1 MPAPAEPTAEMTPLQ
16 YLACADR
23 EWATGHHQQAAA
35 LLWKATKSTFIAL
48 AQERGLDYD
57 ELFIDLAKALE
68 ADGSVRKGYY
78 RNRLGA
84 AKLMRDHAELDVL
97 EGIRLENAYCVA
109 REFVWKAATT
119 RPCHSERSRGI

>member
-1 MPAPAEPTAEMTPLQ
+1 MPIPAEPPAEPPAGLTPLQ

-23 EWATGHHQQAAA
+23 EWATGHHRQAAA

-48 AQERGLDYD
+48 AHERGLDYD
-57 ELFIDLAKALE
+57 DLFIDLAKALE

-78 RNRLGA
+78 RDRLGV

-97 EGIRLENAYCVA
+97 EGISLESAYCVA
-109 REFVWKAATT
+109 REFIVELHGD
-119 RPCHSERSRGI
+119 RQ

>member
-1 MPAPAEPTAEMTPLQ
+1 MPIPAEPPAEPPAELTPLQ

-57 ELFIDLAKALE
+57 DLFIDLAKALE
-68 ADGSVRKGYY
+68 ADGQVSKFYY
-78 RNRLGA
+78 RGGLVTGE
-84 AKLMRDHAELDVL
+84 LLRDHAEMAALHGGEL
-97 EGIRLENAYCVA
+97 ESAFQDANPNCTG
-109 REFVWKAATT
+109 F
-119 RPCHSERSRGI
+119 RSSFS

>member
-1 MPAPAEPTAEMTPLQ
+1 MPIPAEPTAEPPAEPTAELTPLQ

-23 EWATGHHQQAAA
+23 EWATGHHRHAAA
-35 LLWKATKSTFIAL
+35 LLWRATKSTFIAL
-48 AQERGLDYD
+48 AHERGLDYD

-78 RNRLGA
+78 RDRLGV

-97 EGIRLENAYCVA
+97 EGIRLESAYCVA
-109 REFVWKAATT
+109 REFIVEL
-119 RPCHSERSRGI
+119 HSDRQ